1 MKFSILF
8 LLAHVGS
15 TSGQN
20 QQAASSLRQM
30 ESKRKMNEESKG
42 VLSEHLAHIGEHAW
56 TESVFSTEDYEEAKE
71 FMKLVKEDLKNHD
84 QDVEELD
91 EEAVLTQLF
100 PNINMDES
108 EKDTVTV
115 STPDRRL
122 FEVNSA
128 EEIDDFMTIFEGH
141 VAKFPY
147 DEALEKSKELDLVTI
162 NEIYNQEGITM
173 ENRESSINVYTIA
186 TFFEEKGIITGEHAS
201 LAKDFYLTR
210 HERSRKL
217 SACTEAQFG
226 YVANVIM
233 LMLAIFSVPTQAASK
248 AAATLGRVA
257 MRQAAKTAVK
267 DLAKGFAQGLTAG
280 LVANFVDKIVCGTM
294 SASTILSAVNDA
306 LSSWWT
312 WLWFGA
318 ELAITLAAFFLSG
331 GWYLAVKL
339 LSLVVA
345 AAQVIQAA
353 IGVINKC

>member
-1 MKFSILF
+1 M
-8 LLAHVGS
+8 G
-15 TSGQN
+15 
-20 QQAASSLRQM
+20 
-30 ESKRKMNEESKG
+30 
-42 VLSEHLAHIGEHAW
+42 
-56 TESVFSTEDYEEAKE
+56 
-71 FMKLVKEDLKNHD
+71 
-84 QDVEELD
+84 
-91 EEAVLTQLF
+91 
-100 PNINMDES
+100 
-108 EKDTVTV
+108 V

-257 MRQAAKTAVK
+257 MRQAAKA
-267 DLAKGFAQGLTAG
+267 
-280 LVANFVDKIVCGTM
+280 
-294 SASTILSAVNDA
+294 AVNDS

-331 GWYLAVKL
+331 GW
-339 LSLVVA
+339 
-345 AAQVIQAA
+345 
-353 IGVINKC
+353 